1 VINFFKI
8 SSIIQKIDV
17 ILPLQSIG
25 VVFYFLNFS
34 TSKLNYTRYV
44 AAAAIFQLVVI
55 DIIIDLLLIY
65 LTRGRNLVGKIKKIS
80 KMVRNGKAMLKK
92 LDDAGV
98 ELIPPC
104 RLVFTLFKHKRYLLG
119 KNKS

>member
-1 VINFFKI
+1 
-8 SSIIQKIDV
+8 
-17 ILPLQSIG
+17 
-25 VVFYFLNFS
+25 
-34 TSKLNYTRYV
+34 
-44 AAAAIFQLVVI
+44 
-55 DIIIDLLLIY
+55 
-65 LTRGRNLVGKIKKIS
+65 
-80 KMVRNGKAMLKK
+80 MVRNGKAMLKK

>member
-1 VINFFKI
+1 MVPIETGSSYKCHCNNLTIRHFSANIFRMINSFKI
-8 SSIIQKIDV
+8 SLIIQKIDV

-65 LTRGRNLVGKIKKIS
+65 LTRGRNLVGKIKK
-80 KMVRNGKAMLKK
+80 NL
-92 LDDAGV
+92 
-98 ELIPPC
+98 
-104 RLVFTLFKHKRYLLG
+104 
-119 KNKS
+119 

>member
-1 VINFFKI
+1 M
-8 SSIIQKIDV
+8 
-17 ILPLQSIG
+17 PLQSIG

-80 KMVRNGKAMLKK
+80 KMVQNGKAMLKK

-104 RLVFTLFKHKRYLLG
+104 RLVFTLFKHKRYLFG

>member
-1 VINFFKI
+1 M
-8 SSIIQKIDV
+8 S
-17 ILPLQSIG
+17 LQSIG

-44 AAAAIFQLVVI
+44 AAAAAIFQLVVI